1 MQNRNDVDRY
11 ISVTIGDLISGSGS
25 EMKFENFVDINEAV
39 DFAEIAARTF
49 KCFGFVGKEGIG
61 ELKDVPI
68 TIKAIY
74 NMSREE
80 DYD

>member
-1 MQNRNDVDRY
+1 MKNRNDVDRY
-11 ISVTIGDLISGSGS
+11 ISVTIGDLISGNGS
-25 EMKFENFVDINEAV
+25 EMKFANFIDINEAV
-39 DFAEIAARTF
+39 DFAEVAARTF
-49 KCFGFVGKEGIG
+49 KCFGFVGKEGIE

-80 DYD
+80 DDG